1 MSSSFFSYLQRLELM
16 AFFSG
21 YPLIY
26 LIILF
31 FAENLPLDNSYRT
44 RLVSL
49 LPIAY
54 ALLGT
59 LYLGLQLK
67 NLYPDYSFENIK
79 QPIQMFWL
87 KIWGIFSILF
97 WIPSLRKKPVL
108 TLLHSTVFF
117 LFLVRDL
124 FFQLFSLSA
133 DKNIIRNDM
142 KIFTVSLF
150 LILGTY
156 GFILLFDF
164 LGTRCGI
171 NLRS

>member
-1 MSSSFFSYLQRLELM
+1 M

-21 YPLIY
+21 YSLIY

-54 ALLGT
+54 ALLGI

-79 QPIQMFWL
+79 QPIQMSWL

-133 DKNIIRNDM
+133 DRNIIRNDM

-150 LILGTY
+150 LNLGIY

-164 LGTRCGI
+164 LGTRCRI
-171 NLRS
+171 DLRS

>member
-1 MSSSFFSYLQRLELM
+1 MS
-16 AFFSG
+16 
-21 YPLIY
+21 
-26 LIILF
+26 
-31 FAENLPLDNSYRT
+31 
-44 RLVSL
+44 
-49 LPIAY
+49 
-54 ALLGT
+54 
-59 LYLGLQLK
+59 
-67 NLYPDYSFENIK
+67 
-79 QPIQMFWL
+79 WL

-133 DKNIIRNDM
+133 DRNIIRNDM

-150 LILGTY
+150 LNLGIY

-164 LGTRCGI
+164 LGTRCRI
-171 NLRS
+171 DLRS